1 MKQNDKLHGFTVT
14 RISEVGKIGT
24 LYEMVYE
31 KNGARLSYFERD
43 DHNKTFSIAFKTIP
57 EDDTGVFHIIE
68 HSVLCGSEKFPVKE
82 PFVELLKSS
91 LNTFLN
97 AMTFDDKTMYPV
109 ASKNEKDFLNL
120 VEVYLDAVFAPKILT
135 KPEIFYQE
143 GWHYELT
150 DKDAE
155 LTYKGVVFNEMKGA
169 YSAADQLVYRYM
181 PKLLAPN
188 TCYSNNSGGDPEAIP
203 NLTYEQ
209 FIASYKRYYHPS
221 NSYIFLDGIMDLSK
235 VLPLIDSYLSR
246 FERAEVDATIPMQ
259 PVIPR
264 VEKTF
269 EYEVGAGEDESGKAR
284 LALGKVVARFDEPEK
299 CAAYAVISDIL
310 AGSNEAPLKKALL
323 GAGLCEDVSMSLY
336 DGIQQNAIVIEA
348 KNAKV
353 ENLSKIEEIITESL
367 KAASEGFD
375 KERLHASVKF
385 AEFKAREADFGSAP
399 AGLIYAMGT
408 LETQLYGGDPTA
420 TLDKA
425 AVYASLYEKIDTGYF
440 EDLVRELLSEENSAK
455 LTLLPSKTLADER
468 LAAEKAR
475 LAAARASW
483 SEAELEEVLSLNES
497 LLAWQKS
504 EDSEEALKT
513 LPTLTL
519 DDISR
524 TPEDFT
530 VEEGEIL
537 GERTLLYRASTN
549 GIVYADLFF
558 PLTDL
563 SEEEISLASFLSTIL
578 GNLPTEKY
586 GTIELQDEVKK
597 NLGALKTAITTYTG
611 KGGDVTPY
619 MVLSASALEADTD
632 KLVELCREVILATDF
647 SDKKL
652 LRDILKQSKLA
663 TEMSFVEEGHSVAIT
678 RASAAFS
685 AQARIDDLVDGV
697 GFLSAIRALDES
709 FDSTDLGARLASLA
723 RRIFTRDGATVAL
736 IGEENPALAEKLM
749 KMLPVSNKK
758 PKTTAIMPLGARREA
773 IIIPAQVA
781 YASICANLN
790 KLGFELTGSQ
800 NVARNIVSYSYL
812 WNVVR
817 VQGGAYGAGMI
828 VRQNGDV
835 GYYSFRDPTPARTLE
850 AYHSAGKFLSEFAQS
865 TDDFTKFVIGA
876 VGDAEPLRTP
886 RTAGTLAFSLYF
898 GGVTHADTCRRR
910 AQLVETGREDLLTVA
925 KLLDAVA
932 EGGSVVVVGGK
943 DKINEADFDEVIS
956 I

>member
-1 MKQNDKLHGFTVT
+1 MKINETVYGFLVKRAVEIKDT
-14 RISEVGKIGT
+14 GAT
-24 LYEMVYE
+24 LYEAE
-31 KNGARLSYFERD
+31 HIKSGARLLFFDRED
-43 DHNKTFSIAFKTIP
+43 ENKTFSIAFKTIP
-57 EDDTGVFHIIE
+57 EDSTGVFHIIE
-68 HSVLCGSEKFPVKE
+68 HSVLCGSRKFKVKE

-150 DKDAE
+150 DKDSE
-155 LTYKGVVFNEMKGA
+155 PTYKGVVFNEMKGA
-169 YSAADQLVYRYM
+169 YSAADQLVFRYM
-181 PKLLAPN
+181 PKLLGPD
-188 TCYSNNSGGDPEAIP
+188 TCYSNNSGGIPEAIP
-203 NLTYEQ
+203 NLSYEQ

-235 VLPLIDSYLSR
+235 VLPLIESYLSR
-246 FERAEVDATIPMQ
+246 FEREEVDATIPMQ
-259 PVIPR
+259 PVVPR
-264 VEKTF
+264 VEKTY

-284 LALGKVVARFDEPEK
+284 LALGKIIARFDEPEK
-299 CAAYAVISDIL
+299 CAAYAVLSDIL

-323 GAGLCEDVSMSLY
+323 GEGLCEDVGMSLY

-348 KNAKV
+348 KNAKA
-353 ENLSKIEEIITESL
+353 ENLEKIEKIITESL
-367 KAASEGFD
+367 KCASEGLD
-375 KERLHASVKF
+375 KERLHASIKF

-399 AGLIYAMGT
+399 AGLIYAMST

-425 AVYASLYEKIDTGYF
+425 AIYASLYEKIDTGYF
-440 EDLVRELLSEENSAK
+440 EGLIRELLSEENSAK
-455 LTLLPSKTLADER
+455 LTLIPSKTLAEER

-483 SEAELEEVLSLNES
+483 SDEELARVLAQNES
-497 LLAWQKS
+497 LAAWQKS
-504 EDSEEALKT
+504 EDSEEDLKT

-524 TPEDFT
+524 VPEDFT
-530 VEEGEIL
+530 VEESEVL
-537 GERTLLYRASTN
+537 GERSILYRATTN

-563 SEEEISLASFLSTIL
+563 SEEEISLASFLSVIL

-586 GTIELQDEVKK
+586 GVIELQDEVKK
-597 NLGALKTAITTYTG
+597 NLGALKTTITTYTR
-611 KGGDVTPY
+611 KGGATPY
-619 MVLSASALEADTD
+619 MVLSASALEADSD

-652 LRDILKQSKLA
+652 LRDILKQNKLA

-685 AQARIDDLVDGV
+685 AQARIDDLAEGV
-697 GFLSAIRALDES
+697 GFLSAIRALDEGFES
-709 FDSTDLGARLASLA
+709 DDLGARLAALA
-723 RRIFTRDGATVAL
+723 RRIFTRGGATVAL

-749 KMLPVSNKK
+749 KMLPVSDKK
-758 PKTTAIMPLGARREA
+758 PETTKISPLGVRREA
-773 IIIPAQVA
+773 IVIPAQVA
-781 YASICANLN
+781 YAANCANL
-790 KLGFELTGSQ
+790 KALGYELTGSQ
-800 NVARNIVSYSYL
+800 NVVRNIVSYSYL

-817 VQGGAYGAGMI
+817 VQGGAYGTGMF
-828 VRQNGDV
+828 VRQNGDI

-850 AYHSAGKFLSEFAQS
+850 AYRSAGKFLSEFAQA
-865 TDDFTKFVIGA
+865 TDDFTKFIIGA

-910 AQLVETGREDLLTVA
+910 AQLVETGKDDLLTVA
-925 KLLDAVA
+925 KLLDAIA

-943 DKINEADFDEVIS
+943 DKINEEDFDEVIS

>member
-14 RISEVGKIGT
+14 RISKVGKIGT

-155 LTYKGVVFNEMKGA
+155 PTYKGVVFNEMKGA

-563 SEEEISLASFLSTIL
+563 SEEEISRASFLSTIL

-619 MVLSASALEADTD
+619 MVLSASALEADAD

-709 FDSTDLGARLASLA
+709 FDSIDLGARLASLA

-850 AYHSAGKFLSEFAQS
+850 AYRSAGKFLSEFAQS